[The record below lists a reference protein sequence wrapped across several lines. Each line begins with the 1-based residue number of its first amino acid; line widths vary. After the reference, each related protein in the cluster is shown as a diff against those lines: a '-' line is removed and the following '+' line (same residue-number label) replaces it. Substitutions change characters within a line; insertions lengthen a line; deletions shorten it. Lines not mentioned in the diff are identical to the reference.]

1 MKDALDIISEAV
13 CYAEHCH
20 RETNHHY
27 DKGVPYF
34 HHLKMVYNAATM
46 FSHLVEAEDRD
57 NFLAAAWTHDLI
69 EDCRQTYNDVKHSTN
84 TRVAELTYALTN
96 EKGKSRGERASDKYY
111 REMKEV
117 KHAVL
122 LKVCDRIAN
131 AKYSFD
137 AGSKMYEM
145 YRRENDS
152 FVRKTYMP
160 EYREAFVHLCGIL
173 NTELNVD

>member
-1 MKDALDIISEAV
+1 MKDRSDIISEAMV
-13 CYAEHCH
+13 YAISCH
-20 RETNHHY
+20 IKTGHY
-27 DKGVPYF
+27 YDGRVPYS
-34 HHLKMVYNAATM
+34 HHLRMVNNAATM

-69 EDCRQTYNDVKHSTN
+69 EDCRQTYNDVKHATN
-84 TRVAELTYALTN
+84 ARVAELTYALTN
-96 EKGKSRGERASDKYY
+96 EKGKNRSERASDKYY

-117 KHAVL
+117 RHAVL